1 MITVGVFD
9 PLAQGS
15 AQIDNLTSAIAS
27 YSHEISAFGGYWS
40 ARIRLDGRQVDLE
53 DWYER
58 GLDRRIV
65 AYSPD
70 GLVVW
75 EGFVNSVSLT
85 LGGLQK
91 TIGPVLD
98 IVNRTRIIYSFIA
111 AGGQDIGI
119 RITTGSV
126 EDADSQARYG
136 LLERVLST
144 GGATQ
149 ATAEQLR
156 DMYLLER
163 ARPQRSDDFTL
174 GGSGAGVELDCAGY
188 ARRLETYT
196 YGSASIGVQ
205 TVEAKIAAVLDQD
218 PNVILASSNALLE
231 TSGLSVATFDNDD
244 RGAMSVIKE
253 LVALG
258 NSTSDRML
266 FGVYANRQTRYQA
279 VVQQTDYTQSLGDTG
294 QRIYTELGALI
305 EPWYVLPG
313 KWLRITDVLVG
324 RVQDTTDLRDDPR
337 FMFIETATFTAP
349 DGIALRGG
357 KDSRLDQRLAQLG
370 LSGIGG

>member
-1 MITVGVFD
+1 MITIGVFD
-9 PLAQGS
+9 PLAQGD
-15 AQIDNLTSAIAS
+15 AQIDNLTAAVTD

-75 EGFVNSVSLT
+75 EGFVNSVRLT

-91 TIGPVLD
+91 TIGPVLE
-98 IVNRTRIIYSFIA
+98 IANNVRLIYSFITT
-111 AGGQDIGI
+111 GGQDIGL
-119 RITTGSV
+119 RLTTADAD
-126 EDADSQARYG
+126 DADSQARYG
-136 LLERVLST
+136 ILEKVLST
-144 GGATQ
+144 GGVTSTNAD
-149 ATAEQLR
+149 QLR

-163 ARPQRSDDFTL
+163 ARPQRSDDFTI
-174 GGSGAGVELDCAGY
+174 GGGGTGVELDCAGY
-188 ARRLETYT
+188 VRRLETYA
-196 YGSASIGVQ
+196 YDDSALGVSAIE
-205 TVEAKIAAVLDQD
+205 TKIATVLDDD
-218 PNVILASSNALLE
+218 PNNILGSSNALLE
-231 TSGLSVATFDNDD
+231 ASGLNVLSFDDDNRVAMN
-244 RGAMSVIKE
+244 VIKE
-253 LVALG
+253 LVQLG
-258 NSTSDRML
+258 NSSADRML
-266 FGVYANRQTRYQA
+266 FGVYANRQSRYQA
-279 VVQQTDYTQSLGDTG
+279 VVQQTDYAQSLGDTG

-324 RVQDTTDLRDDPR
+324 RAQDTTDLRDDPR

-357 KDSRLDQRLAQLG
+357 KDSRLDQRLARLG